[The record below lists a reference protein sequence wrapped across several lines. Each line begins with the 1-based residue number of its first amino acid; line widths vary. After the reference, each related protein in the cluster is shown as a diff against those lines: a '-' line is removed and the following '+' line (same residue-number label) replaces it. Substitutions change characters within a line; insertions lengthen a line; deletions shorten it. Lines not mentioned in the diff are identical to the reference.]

1 MTDNIYTYIKGNV
14 ELFLSDPPDTEFQQG
29 YLAAL
34 LNVAQE
40 ALGLHLAKSPFKEAQ
55 KLCSPIGKMNWLQR
69 QITQRSRELKNLKRE
84 FGS

>member
-34 LNVAQE
+34 LTVADE

-55 KLCSPIGKMNWLQR
+55 LCLGATGTMNWLE
-69 QITQRSRELKNLKRE
+69 REIAHRRRDMENLKGE
-84 FGS
+84 L